1 MTNEFDI
8 VIAGG
13 SIAGASLAGVLARD
27 GWRVAVIERVA
38 TFRDRVRGEGI
49 HPWGVAEAERLGLLP
64 VLQAAGAHALPVW
77 QSYTNRAPDQPYVWA
92 EDSIGGHTEM
102 SVYHPAL
109 QQTTLDW
116 ARDQGATVYRPA
128 AAIAVRPGA
137 RPEVDIAAGDR
148 TETLRARLVVGA
160 DGRHSR
166 VRRWVGIATRCDR
179 VHHLVGGGLLDRVA
193 LDPAAAHAGV
203 FPGGRMFLLPQGQ
216 GRARAYVVISPQR
229 FAEHQPQRF
238 PEAFV
243 ALCASVLPVG
253 ALSDATIAGPIAFF
267 PNADTWPAALTVPG
281 VVLIGDAAG
290 ANDPSVGNGLSL
302 VYRDVRV
309 LRDALRSTA
318 NWDDAIAAYAECR
331 QRDFAVLRAHAQWLG
346 ILTTEE
352 GDEADARRER
362 VARAWEADPSAGG
375 FGLIFARGPDGLV
388 ADETA
393 RRHFFG
399 QDLAIS

>member
-1 MTNEFDI
+1 MTSAFDI

-13 SIAGASLAGVLARD
+13 SIAGASLAGVLARE
-27 GWRVAVIERVA
+27 GWRVAVIEREA
-38 TFRDRVRGEGI
+38 AFRDRVRGEGI

-77 QSYTNRAPDQPYVWA
+77 QSYTNRAPDQPYAWA
-92 EDSIGGHTEM
+92 EDSAGGHPEM

-116 ARDQGATVYRPA
+116 AREQGATVYRPA

-137 RPEVDIAAGDR
+137 QPEVDVAAGDQV
-148 TETLRARLVVGA
+148 ETLRARLVVGA

-166 VRRWVGIATRCDR
+166 VRRWAGIATRRDQM
-179 VHHLVGGGLLDRVA
+179 HHLVGGGLLDRVA

-216 GRARAYVVISPQR
+216 GRARAYVVISAQR

-238 PEAFV
+238 PKAFV
-243 ALCASVLPVG
+243 TLCASVLPSG
-253 ALSDATIAGPIAFF
+253 ALDQSTIAGPVAFF
-267 PNADTWPAALTVPG
+267 PNADVWSATLTAPG

-290 ANDPSVGNGLSL
+290 ANDPSAGNGLSL
-302 VYRDVRV
+302 VYRDVRM
-309 LRDALRSTA
+309 LRDALRSTGH
-318 NWDDAIAAYAECR
+318 WDDAIAAYAERR
-331 QRDFAVLRAHAQWLG
+331 QHDFAVLRAHAQWLG

-352 GDEADARRER
+352 GEEADARRER
-362 VARAWEADPSAGG
+362 VARAREADPSAGG

-388 ADETA
+388 ADDAA

-399 QDLAIS
+399 EDLATS

>member
-1 MTNEFDI
+1 MTKAFDI

-13 SIAGASLAGVLARD
+13 SIAGASLAGVLARE
-27 GWRVAVIERVA
+27 GWRVAVIERSA

-49 HPWGVAEAERLGLLP
+49 HPWGVAEAGRLGLLP

-77 QSYTNRAPDQPYVWA
+77 QSYTNRVPDQPYVWA
-92 EDSIGGHTEM
+92 KDSIGGYPEM

-116 ARDQGATVYRPA
+116 AREQGATIYRPA
-128 AAIAVRPGA
+128 AAIAVRPGT
-137 RPEVDIAAGDR
+137 RPEVDVAAGDR
-148 TETLRARLVVGA
+148 VETLRTRLVAGA
-160 DGRHSR
+160 DGRYSR
-166 VRRWVGIATRCDR
+166 VRRWLGISARRDR
-179 VHHLVGGGLLDRVA
+179 VHHLVGGGLLDGVL
-193 LDPAAAHAGV
+193 LDPEAAHAGV

-216 GRARAYVVISPQR
+216 GRARAYVIISPQR
-229 FAEHQPQRF
+229 FAEHQPQL
-238 PEAFV
+238 PHAFI
-243 ALCASVLPVG
+243 ALCASVLPAG
-253 ALSDATIAGPIAFF
+253 ALDRAAVAGPVAFF
-267 PNADTWPAALTVPG
+267 PNADMWSAALTAPG

-318 NWDDAIAAYAECR
+318 NWDDATAAYAECR

-352 GDEADARRER
+352 GAAADARRER
-362 VARAWEADPSAGG
+362 VARAREADPSAAG

-388 ADETA
+388 ADEAA

-399 QDLAIS
+399 EDLATMA